1 MLSESSTTIIKCEGT
16 VSRRVE
22 TSTGSKSMMAAASK
36 VSMRRPTKSARFAG
50 DSSRRS
56 QR

>member
-16 VSRRVE
+16 VSLRVD
-22 TSTGSKSMMAAASK
+22 TSTGSISMMEAASK
-36 VSMRRPTKSARFAG
+36 VSIRRPIKTTRFFF

-56 QR
+56 H